1 MPKTSFYSGTGITS
15 EKADA
20 VESSA
25 NAAAQ
30 SAANAATSET
40 NALTSETN
48 AATSENNADTSE
60 TNAAASEANAATS
73 KASALTSETNAAT
86 SEANAL
92 ASATT
97 AQNLEITSASFD
109 TTDGTLTLTKA
120 NSGTVTTALDGRY
133 LTSYTETDPVFS
145 AHASSAIT
153 STQISNWD
161 TAYASHQNALGKAD
175 LSGATFTG
183 KVDFSEGVQL
193 PRDVNLEIGNNS
205 YGNAVNLKI
214 GQTVSGSNFITAN
227 STLRINC
234 EHTTIDSDLRVDGD
248 IVFTASQNKTV
259 DGRNLTLDGYKLDN
273 IDTGATANDTD
284 ANLKAR
290 ANHTGTQAISTVTGL
305 QTALDGKVDTVVGK
319 GLSTQDF
326 TDAEKTKLSGIEAN
340 ATADQTGA
348 EIKSAYEAVADTNA
362 YTDAEKTKLSV
373 IEASADVTDTANV
386 TSAGALMTAGG
397 TMSGNITCHS
407 GVTVDGRN
415 VSADGTKLDTIATN
429 ATADPYYRVSELRL
443 AGTLYHQNLT
453 SSDQNLGQYEFV
465 YHLET
470 PEKTIRFADVEWST
484 YWDYVSSSV
493 NDTRLTLQLVVP
505 SYTSS
510 STLQNLGYVT
520 EVSQYAPYATR
531 GSGQKWYSVSG
542 DVTHHFTQFGRM
554 SQSSTGA
561 LEHTI
566 VSYQYVPSSNQTFFC
581 LQTSGLPMSTGN
593 VAYWH
598 PYAWESAGTTLT
610 QSYEITERY
619 RTGEDRNKVSFKL
632 PFTSSQFAF
641 SLKIKELGNSGD
653 SAKVSDSVVKL
664 TSMGV

>member
-40 NALTSETN
+40 NA
-48 AATSENNADTSE
+48 ATSENNADTSE
-60 TNAAASEANAATS
+60 TNAAASEANAAASEANAATS

-248 IVFTASQNKTV
+248 IVFTAAQGKTV

-326 TDAEKTKLSGIEAN
+326 TDAEKTKLSG
-340 ATADQTGA
+340 
-348 EIKSAYEAVADTNA
+348 
-362 YTDAEKTKLSV
+362 

-470 PEKTIRFADVEWST
+470 PEDTIRFADVEWST

-505 SYTSS
+505 TYISS
-510 STLQNLGYVT
+510 FTLQNLGYVT

-554 SQSSTGA
+554 SQSSLGSV
-561 LEHTI
+561 EHTV
-566 VSYQYVPSSNQTFFC
+566 VSYQYVPDSDSTFFC
-581 LQTSGLPMSTGN
+581 LQTSAGNLQMSTGN

-632 PFTSSQFAF
+632 PFTSSRFAF
-641 SLKIKELGNSGD
+641 ALKIKELGNSGD

-664 TSMGV
+664 TSMGVQI